1 MKNIFKCQ
9 ELLLIFILN
18 ENRLSSHMNHL
29 SQHIISSNYN
39 INTFDRMGKMIVGLY
54 DEKGSSDNDYSP
66 KCMDLK
72 NKLLMIIVDSP

>member
-1 MKNIFKCQ
+1 
-9 ELLLIFILN
+9 
-18 ENRLSSHMNHL
+18 
-29 SQHIISSNYN
+29 
-39 INTFDRMGKMIVGLY
+39 MIVGLY